1 LAFVRI
7 LQRCPHFV
15 ADNFDELRNEP
26 SHFKLLLHQ
35 HGILV
40 DDRVQRLYPNH
51 CEHDPGD
58 RNAAMIVAAD
68 ERHTALGLL
77 YRTASHRYDETTAS
91 GLGMSNSEK
100 LAAAQAEIDRFRL

>member
-1 LAFVRI
+1 
-7 LQRCPHFV
+7 
-15 ADNFDELRNEP
+15 
-26 SHFKLLLHQ
+26 
-35 HGILV
+35 
-40 DDRVQRLYPNH
+40 
-51 CEHDPGD
+51 
-58 RNAAMIVAAD
+58 MIVAAD